1 MAGSFDREDLTRLFD
16 ELAEELA
23 KTRTRVVPDIPKP
36 PDVAAPTLYKS
47 RFLTIQGA
55 SPKHLLA
62 MKLEAGRDRDRN
74 DIEILLEKNGVTT
87 AEAAEQ
93 AAGGQL
99 FEEPPCPRLQLTVRK
114 QVPVKSV
121 FHFLRNTHSGLAALG
136 PQSFQ
141 RIPDSIAASRTAS
154 WLGPRQPTV
163 SDTGG
168 RQGDEGG
175 VTTGCRARNCS
186 AARRM
191 VSARDHSRE
200 AASRSMSRYSASGS

>member
-23 KTRTRVVPDIPKP
+23 KTRTRAQVYIVGGAVMTLEHTRGRSTDDVDAKLGEGRYFVREAAKRIAERHGLAEDWLNDYVVPDIPKT

-74 DIEILLEKNGVTT
+74 DIEILLEKNGITT

-93 AAGGQL
+93 VHRDLFPNRDLKPRTRRLLEELTAGG
-99 FEEPPCPRLQLTVRK
+99 
-114 QVPVKSV
+114 
-121 FHFLRNTHSGLAALG
+121 NT
-136 PQSFQ
+136 
-141 RIPDSIAASRTAS
+141 ASR
-154 WLGPRQPTV
+154 
-163 SDTGG
+163 
-168 RQGDEGG
+168 
-175 VTTGCRARNCS
+175 
-186 AARRM
+186 
-191 VSARDHSRE
+191 
-200 AASRSMSRYSASGS
+200 